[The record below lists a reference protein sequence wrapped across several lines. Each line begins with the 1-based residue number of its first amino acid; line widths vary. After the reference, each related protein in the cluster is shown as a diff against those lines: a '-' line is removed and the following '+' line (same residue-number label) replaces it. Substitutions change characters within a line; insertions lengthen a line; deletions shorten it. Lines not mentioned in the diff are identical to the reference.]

1 MERGGEVIL
10 PSGGHWRWRDFWLLQ
25 LGGGPVLLHLKP
37 SDAVNILHYPAR
49 LPPLSTNHYLSPNV
63 SSV

>member
-25 LGGGPVLLHLKP
+25 LGGGA
-37 SDAVNILHYPAR
+37 SATA
-49 LPPLSTNHYLSPNV
+49 SETQ
-63 SSV
+63 